1 MIRNYL
7 TTATLTVAALTAPV
21 QADTVRGALCE
32 LTRLNPTSAAEAFKC
47 DFSQLQGN
55 VYISGSSWKFAFPAA
70 EQGKTYQRHN
80 SDAYVRFTREG
91 EYALTVYQSGV
102 KPMKQGSS
110 VRTPEQAYDKTQ
122 QFLAGSRPAD
132 LALSAG

>member
-80 SDAYVRFTREG
+80 SDAYVRFTRKG

-102 KPMKQGSS
+102 KPMKQGSW
-110 VRTPEQAYDKTQ
+110 
-122 QFLAGSRPAD
+122 
-132 LALSAG
+132 

>member
-32 LTRLNPTSAAEAFKC
+32 LTRLNPTSAAETFKC

-102 KPMKQGSS
+102 KP
-110 VRTPEQAYDKTQ
+110 RTPEQAYDKTQ